1 MVNETMYQRYCTLHS
16 VPMAGYKFFALP
28 YHERLRLAGYGVLIF
43 ASVKKTACEKLS
55 HHPRAQV
62 LPLPALSP
70 RQIEELPSFGLY
82 LLGSDG
88 IPYPVFSYETEIVE
102 LNAEKLQ
109 EAIPAAKA
117 S

>member
-16 VPMAGYKFFALP
+16 VPMPGYKFFGLP
-28 YHERLRLAGYGVLIF
+28 YHERLRLSGYGVLIF
-43 ASVKKTACEKLS
+43 ASVKRTACEKLN
-55 HHPRAQV
+55 HHNRTQV
-62 LPLPALSP
+62 IPLPVLSP
-70 RQIEELPSFGLY
+70 RQIEELPSFGVY

-88 IPYPVFSYETEIVE
+88 IPYPVFSYESEIVE

-109 EAIPAAKA
+109 ETVFAVKA